1 MGEGTEVRPVGG
13 IDYPCTLGEFF
24 TFFPDET
31 ACHRY
36 LEQLRWPNRFIC
48 PGCGGISNQAWRTS
62 RHLLLCPK
70 CRRQVSATAGTVF
83 EGTRKPLRLWFHA
96 MWELTSQ
103 KYGANALGLQ
113 RALGL
118 GSYVTAW
125 AWLHKLRR
133 AMVRPGR
140 DRLFGPAEVD
150 ESYVGGEEVGVHGR
164 QTIKKAIVV
173 IAVEMKRHGFGR
185 IRLRHV
191 PDVTGDSL
199 TSFVT
204 YVVQPGAVVQ
214 TDGWNGYA
222 KLQSLGFEH
231 EVTVLQNLSDPAHV
245 HMPGVHRV
253 AALCKRC
260 RLGTRQP
267 GISKEHLPYYLD
279 EFTFRFNRR
288 TSRARGLL
296 FYRLINQAVQT
307 EHTSTHELFAK
318 TITKAIPS
326 HVKLGGAK

>member
-1 MGEGTEVRPVGG
+1 
-13 IDYPCTLGEFF
+13 
-24 TFFPDET
+24 
-31 ACHRY
+31 
-36 LEQLRWPNRFIC
+36 
-48 PGCGGISNQAWRTS
+48 
-62 RHLLLCPK
+62 
-70 CRRQVSATAGTVF
+70 
-83 EGTRKPLRLWFHA
+83 

-140 DRLFGPAEVD
+140 DRLFGPVEVD

-173 IAVEMKRHGFGR
+173 IAVEMKKHGFGR

-204 YVVQPGAVVQ
+204 DVVQSGAVVQ
-214 TDGWNGYA
+214 TDGWSGYA
-222 KLQSLGFEH
+222 KLQSLGFDH

-253 AALCKRC
+253 AALLKRWL
-260 RLGTRQP
+260 LGTLQG

-296 FYRLINQAVQT
+296 FYRLISQAVQT

-318 TITKAIPS
+318 TITKAISS